1 MGRKYIKEP
10 ELKKTEIFVN
20 KPNYSASTKDG
31 EKIGNYIL
39 SNGKIAKIFFN
50 NADINTPQYTII
62 SADKEFLDYIIKN
75 YTITYDEPNI
85 EAISRSDGCMKSLH
99 YIITEFYYKNKEIA
113 RVIHK
118 NGDSMDNTMENLD
131 IKIKESA

>member
-1 MGRKYIKEP
+1 MGRKYIEEP
-10 ELKKTEIFVN
+10 QLNEKEIFVN

-39 SNGKIAKIFFN
+39 SDGKIAKIFFN
-50 NADINTPQYTII
+50 NVDINAPQYTII

-75 YTITYDEPNI
+75 YTITYDESNI
-85 EAISRSDGCMKSLH
+85 EAISRSDGYMKALH
-99 YIITEFYYKNKEIA
+99 YIITGFYYKNKEIA

-118 NGDSMDNTMENLD
+118 SGDSMDNLD

>member
-1 MGRKYIKEP
+1 MGRKYINEP
-10 ELKKTEIFVN
+10 RLSEKEIFVN

-39 SNGKIAKIFFN
+39 SDGNIAKIFFN
-50 NADINTPQYTII
+50 NADINTPQYTTI

-75 YTITYDEPNI
+75 YTITYDEPNV
-85 EAISRSDGCMKSLH
+85 EAISRSDGYMKSLR
-99 YIITEFYYKNKEIA
+99 YIIAEFYYKNNEIA

-118 NGDSMDNTMENLD
+118 NGDSMDNTIENLD

>member
-10 ELKKTEIFVN
+10 ESNEKEIFVN

-31 EKIGNYIL
+31 EKIGNYI
-39 SNGKIAKIFFN
+39 SSDGKTAKIFFN

-62 SADKEFLDYIIKN
+62 SANKEFLDYIIKN
-75 YTITYDEPNI
+75 YTITYDETNV
-85 EAISRSDGCMKSLH
+85 EAISRSDGYMKALH

-118 NGDSMDNTMENLD
+118 NGDSMDNTMGNLD

>member
-1 MGRKYIKEP
+1 MGRKYINEP
-10 ELKKTEIFVN
+10 ELNENEMFVN

-31 EKIGNYIL
+31 EKVGNYIL
-39 SNGKIAKIFFN
+39 SDGKTAKIFFN
-50 NADINTPQYTII
+50 NGDINTPQYTII

-75 YTITYDEPNI
+75 YTITYDEPNL
-85 EAISRSDGCMKSLH
+85 EAISRSDGYMKALH

-118 NGDSMDNTMENLD
+118 NGDKMDNTMNNLD
-131 IKIKESA
+131 IRIKESA